1 MNIRQRITLLI
12 VLTFVAI
19 SLIGGF
25 AVFQSQG
32 TAREVKT
39 VTQGVVPS
47 ALASAELVGQLKD
60 VQLSLMMIVDTS
72 DPELAVQAKEKLLE
86 KQATLQKALNE
97 QLQQADSDAQRG
109 LVQETKESL
118 TNYFA
123 AIRDTVEFKLAGKTD
138 LAAANLAANVGG
150 YLQEME
156 QIIAT
161 LQIEKRRSKDQAILV
176 LNENMVATTG
186 TIALAT
192 LMAVLVLTSLGV
204 LLYRQITRPISGMVA
219 KMVEIASSQDFTQ
232 RVPVTRVD
240 EIGRALMAFNRMIGK
255 IEESAGLIQQKT
267 ADIHAMLHA
276 IPQGI
281 LTIEAHNRIHP
292 EYSEFLESILETSA
306 IAGGNLLEVVFGNT
320 RCNADILAQI
330 DATIGA
336 CVGEDAMNFT
346 FNAHLLPTEVEKTMA
361 DGRSKILD
369 LNWSAITDVYGVT
382 QRVLLC
388 LRDVTE
394 LRSLAAKAQEQKREL
409 AIIGEILAVRHEK
422 FHAFV
427 DSARQFLE
435 QNRTIIQEVAAVTS
449 GIDRASIVGQLF
461 RNMHTIKGN
470 ARTYGL
476 LHLTHVVHEAEQG
489 YDALR
494 QDPNKLW
501 DHGQLLMQ
509 LDATCRVV
517 EEYARINESKL
528 GRKGPGRRG
537 PVDKFLMVS
546 KEHVSATL
554 SALDTVNQGSMSD
567 LREALRLA
575 RYRLELMG
583 TEKMEDILSG
593 VLESLPSLARELGKA
608 PPKHSLEDNG
618 IVIRSQYADML
629 KNVFMHLYRNA
640 VDHGLETPAQR
651 FASGKAPAGHIRLLL
666 ALRGDELRIK
676 LYDDG
681 RGLAVNHIRK
691 KALEKGLICM
701 GDVLTDEELAQLIFQ
716 PGFSTAQQVSEVS
729 GRGVGMDA
737 VKAFITAEGGSIELS
752 FLGDV
757 DPDGFRPF
765 KTIIR
770 LPAAI
775 AVAPP
780 AVRLFR
786 PSADDA
792 QPASAVET
800 MQAQIR
806 VVSS

>member
-12 VLTFVAI
+12 ALTFVAI

-32 TAREVKT
+32 TAKEVRT

-60 VQLSLMMIVDTS
+60 VQLSLLMIVDTS
-72 DPELAVQAKEKLLE
+72 DAQLAQQAKERLLE
-86 KQATLQKALNE
+86 KQATLQKALDE
-97 QLQQADSDAQRG
+97 QLRQADSDAQRG
-109 LVQETKESL
+109 LVQQTKESL
-118 TNYFA
+118 ANYFA
-123 AIRDTVEFKLAGKTD
+123 AIRDTVEFKLSGQTE

-156 QIIAT
+156 SIIAT

-186 TIALAT
+186 TIAFVTVL
-192 LMAVLVLTSLGV
+192 AVLVLTSLGV
-204 LLYRQITRPISGMVA
+204 LLYRQITHPISGMVA

-240 EIGRALMAFNRMIGK
+240 EIGRAMMAFNRMIGK

-281 LTIEAHNRIHP
+281 LTIEANNRIHP
-292 EYSEFLESILETSA
+292 EYSVFLENILGTSD
-306 IAGGNLLEVVFGNT
+306 IAGGSLLEVVFAHT
-320 RCNADILAQI
+320 YCNADILAQI
-330 DATIGA
+330 DATVGA
-336 CVGEDAMNFT
+336 CVGEDAMNFE
-346 FNAHLLPTEVEKTMA
+346 FNAHLLPTEIEKKMA
-361 DGRSKILD
+361 DGRIKILD
-369 LNWSAITDVYGVT
+369 LNWSAITDAQGIT

-394 LRSLAAKAQEQKREL
+394 LRALAAKANEQKREL
-409 AIIGEILAVRHEK
+409 AIIGEVLAVRHEK
-422 FHAFV
+422 FHAFI
-427 DSARQFLE
+427 DNARQFLE
-435 QNRTIIQEVAAVTS
+435 QNRTIIQEVAVVES
-449 GIDRASIVGQLF
+449 GIDRASVVGQLF

-476 LHLTHVVHEAEQG
+476 LHLTHVVHETEQA

-494 QDPNKLW
+494 KDPSQSW
-501 DHGQLLMQ
+501 DHGQLLAQ
-509 LDATCRVV
+509 LDATSSVV
-517 EEYARINESKL
+517 EEYARINEAKL

-537 PVDKFLMVS
+537 PVDKFLMVG
-546 KEHVSATL
+546 KEHISATL
-554 SALDTVNQGSMSD
+554 GALDTVNQGSLPE
-567 LREALRLA
+567 LREALRLV

-651 FASGKAPAGHIRLLL
+651 FASDKAPAGHIRLRL
-666 ALRGDELRIK
+666 ALRDNELRLK

-681 RGLAVNHIRK
+681 RGLAVHKIRN
-691 KALEKGLICM
+691 KALEKGLIQI
-701 GDVLTDEELAQLIFQ
+701 GDVLSDEELAQLIFQ

-752 FLGDV
+752 FLGDA
-757 DPDGFRPF
+757 DKNGFRPF
-765 KTIIR
+765 KTIIC

-786 PSADDA
+786 PRADDA
-792 QPASAVET
+792 HPASLVEA
-800 MQAQIR
+800 MPAQIR